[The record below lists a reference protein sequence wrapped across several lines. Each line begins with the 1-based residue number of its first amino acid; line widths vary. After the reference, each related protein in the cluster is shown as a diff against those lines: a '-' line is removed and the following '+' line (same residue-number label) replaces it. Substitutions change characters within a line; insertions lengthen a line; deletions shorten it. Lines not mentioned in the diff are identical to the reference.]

1 MPLNALQPGTAV
13 HIKESGSAGILSRTA
28 ATPKSYVVDTD
39 KGTVRRNCSPIN
51 NVPPHKLTTT
61 CSSDKAPTPCKSE
74 KQPQL
79 KHETPVKPLPSP
91 YLLSTPKR
99 IIRPSLK
106 LKETQRQLNLACLTL
121 LVMGMLVFGL
131 LLHVTYSC
139 MQNLHVVSL
148 LQKAREMLHF
158 CY

>member
-1 MPLNALQPGTAV
+1 MWLTQTKAQWDETV
-13 HIKESGSAGILSRTA
+13 HLST
-28 ATPKSYVVDTD
+28 TSLHK
-39 KGTVRRNCSPIN
+39 
-51 NVPPHKLTTT
+51 KLTTT

-106 LKETQRQLNLACLTL
+106 LKETQTQLNLASL
-121 LVMGMLVFGL
+121 GMLVFGL
-131 LLHVTYSC
+131 LLHVTYSS
-139 MQNLHVVSL
+139 MQKLHVVFL
-148 LQKAREMLHF
+148 LQKKREMLLF
-158 CY
+158 CYWHLRAYRLGMHGDLRRSIKPVSPVECLLALFHSCSVS